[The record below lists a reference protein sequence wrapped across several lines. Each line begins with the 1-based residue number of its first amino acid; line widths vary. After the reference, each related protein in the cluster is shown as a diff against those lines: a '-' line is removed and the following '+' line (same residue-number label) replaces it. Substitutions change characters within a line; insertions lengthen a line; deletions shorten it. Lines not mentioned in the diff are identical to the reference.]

1 MVTPRAIGD
10 MGNMNLVTR
19 ETMSIV
25 ERERRAVEAMS
36 RERERERV
44 ERWKEGEVVYIDVV
58 CGGRSQICVL
68 LCYYK

>member
-36 RERERERV
+36 RERERAR
-44 ERWKEGEVVYIDVV
+44 
-58 CGGRSQICVL
+58 
-68 LCYYK
+68 